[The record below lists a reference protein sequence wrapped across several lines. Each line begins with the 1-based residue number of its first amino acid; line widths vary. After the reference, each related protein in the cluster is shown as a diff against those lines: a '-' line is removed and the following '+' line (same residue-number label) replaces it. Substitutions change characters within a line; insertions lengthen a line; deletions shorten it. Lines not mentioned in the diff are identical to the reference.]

1 MDARNISSEK
11 SSYDETKVPS
21 HGCLYNKVANS
32 FGEMVPEIFGREV
45 NFAVIGIEN
54 NEKLIKN

>member
-1 MDARNISSEK
+1 MDARNISSGK

-21 HGCLYNKVANS
+21 HACPYIKVANS
-32 FGEMVPEIFGREV
+32 FGRFLTGTYWHIDK
-45 NFAVIGIEN
+45 FALKSVGN